1 VDGSERL
8 RLFCGLSLPDDVI
21 DRVVPWQLREL
32 RTGRVVP
39 PENLHITLAFLG
51 SQTAGDVGAISAAL
65 RSSVASAQSAG
76 SAEPPNLRLSGYR
89 ETRSVGMLTFDD
101 EGGRAAVLAERLHGA
116 LEELG
121 LYRRDDRPW
130 LAHLTVLRFRER
142 PRLRPV
148 LPELGPVVPSDAAVF
163 ISRLR
168 PSGAVYEAV
177 EVVALGSTGSR
188 KHGF

>member
-21 DRVVPWQLREL
+21 GHVVRWQLREL
-32 RTGRVVP
+32 PSGRIVP
-39 PENLHITLAFLG
+39 PENLHVTLAFLG
-51 SQTAGDVGAISAAL
+51 SQRAEDLQTIAEAL
-65 RSSVASAQSAG
+65 RQSAGNSACG
-76 SAEPPNLRLSGYR
+76 SAEPPSLHLRGYR

-101 EGGRAAVLAERLHGA
+101 EGGRATALAGRLHGA
-116 LEELG
+116 LEALG
-121 LYRRDDRPW
+121 LYRREDRPW

-142 PRLRPV
+142 PRLEPA

-177 EVVALGSTGSR
+177 EVVALGGTG
-188 KHGF
+188 